1 MDPWIDA
8 KKSGE
13 LEILLSTKTKQNF
26 WLLWPSVGFRVSPF
40 FEISPFFDKEIGK
53 KSFGLFFFGWRFCS
67 VNSTNFFLL
76 FHIIK

>member
-26 WLLWPSVGFRVSPF
+26 WLLWPSLGFRVSPF

-53 KSFGLFFFGWRFCS
+53 NVLDFFFLGGDF
-67 VNSTNFFLL
+67 VV
-76 FHIIK
+76 